1 MLLEREEELREDVG
15 AGFKIL
21 CNFNWMKMKTSKV
34 SLDFIYMKLI
44 SRTLVSV
51 LGCFILGCR
60 AQFEKK
66 AQ

>member
-44 SRTLVSV
+44 SRALVSV
-51 LGCFILGCR
+51 LGCVLF
-60 AQFEKK
+60 
-66 AQ
+66 